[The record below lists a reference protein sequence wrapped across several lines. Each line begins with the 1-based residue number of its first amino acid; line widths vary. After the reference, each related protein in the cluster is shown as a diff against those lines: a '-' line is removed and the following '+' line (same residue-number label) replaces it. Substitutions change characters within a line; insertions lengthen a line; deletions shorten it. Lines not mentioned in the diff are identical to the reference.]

1 MKSESTIHKIFEI
14 HFTILSSMIKES
26 KHNQAYCK
34 LFGHKGDGAASAE
47 PQVYSDTEK
56 VKAELQANS

>member
-1 MKSESTIHKIFEI
+1 
-14 HFTILSSMIKES
+14 MIKES

-34 LFGHKGDGAASAE
+34 LFGHKGDEAESAE
-47 PQVYSDTEK
+47 PQIYSNTEK